1 MRDLFQEKNKNFFK
15 EEEELTGKKKIN
27 KESFRN

>member
-15 EEEELTGKKKIN
+15 EEELTGKKKIN

>member
-15 EEEELTGKKKIN
+15 EEELTGKKKI